1 LPDKPEGERGEEKSE
16 EAVMLSD
23 EYYIAAAAKRRGLGL
38 VQFIGELYKLSM
50 LTERIMHE
58 CVKKLVDYTGIPD
71 EAEIE
76 SLTKLLRT
84 IGANLDSTEKGKPMM
99 DVYFQRIQ
107 TMIDTPEL
115 PSRLRFMLMD
125 IIDLRRKHWVSK
137 ETNKGPKTLEEV
149 RAEAE
154 AAIAQKAA
162 DNARG
167 SQRGGG
173 GGGGRMQM
181 GRGDS
186 RNFSNQYGNQP
197 PPDYQKNTVGMD
209 DLRRLTN
216 KNTNRASS
224 QQMSFGP
231 TSMFSSR
238 SNSGRKMG
246 PGGSLSRG
254 GEDSG
259 ASSRTGT
266 PPQQKEKESATS
278 ANAFSLLAGLGSGD
292 HENPTSPPSTSVS
305 PALSKATPANADKSD
320 DKNENGS

>member
-1 LPDKPEGERGEEKSE
+1 
-16 EAVMLSD
+16 
-23 EYYIAAAAKRRGLGL
+23 
-38 VQFIGELYKLSM
+38 
-50 LTERIMHE
+50 
-58 CVKKLVDYTGIPD
+58 
-71 EAEIE
+71 
-76 SLTKLLRT
+76 
-84 IGANLDSTEKGKPMM
+84 
-99 DVYFQRIQ
+99 
-107 TMIDTPEL
+107 
-115 PSRLRFMLMD
+115 
-125 IIDLRRKHWVSK
+125 
-137 ETNKGPKTLEEV
+137 
-149 RAEAE
+149 
-154 AAIAQKAA
+154 
-162 DNARG
+162 
-167 SQRGGG
+167 
-173 GGGGRMQM
+173 MQM

-197 PPDYQKNTVGMD
+197 PVDYQKNTVGMD

-278 ANAFSLLAGLGSGD
+278 ANAFRYVSSNLLGS
-292 HENPTSPPSTSVS
+292 
-305 PALSKATPANADKSD
+305 A
-320 DKNENGS
+320 